1 MNGLSNNVLVR
12 YVQQLIHTHMLLYL
26 MMEPT
31 ITAVPPIIA
40 NTEPA
45 EGDVTTKMVST
56 SKNCDHSSHMGKQV
70 EFSR

>member
-1 MNGLSNNVLVR
+1 MSSLIMYLYDMCNN
-12 YVQQLIHTHMLLYL
+12 THMLLYL

-31 ITAVPPIIA
+31 ITAEPPIIA
-40 NTEPA
+40 NTEPV
-45 EGDVTTKMVST
+45 EEDVTTKVVSA